1 MRKIQ
6 NNKLQI
12 VFKII
17 KFMDNIYQ
25 IQKNKFSSLQSKY
38 HILLNNIKQNK
49 KFNEEIFYDLYEI
62 NSEMQSV
69 QNKIDNLLYNL
80 NSKNKKNS
88 EKKRNFMKDYK
99 DDKKTI
105 NAFLPMMIYYRLLL
119 QQNN

>member
-1 MRKIQ
+1 
-6 NNKLQI
+6 
-12 VFKII
+12 
-17 KFMDNIYQ
+17 MDNIYQ